1 MYTINLFLQSIT
13 QNYSEMINDNFRQIT
28 TLSDQTWPQEPVF
41 ICAQIT
47 KCCRLIGNNVAD
59 LLRHFLDRVY
69 TGAVQV
75 VTVLSSLNEHV
86 RLNVMLHLLTSS
98 EVIVTAVDLK
108 LTRRTSR
115 IYVANTIDFTDS
127 HSKPT
132 CSARYLTKNT
142 TLKRETC

>member
-1 MYTINLFLQSIT
+1 MSAGTRVI
-13 QNYSEMINDNFRQIT
+13 
-28 TLSDQTWPQEPVF
+28 

-47 KCCRLIGNNVAD
+47 KCCRIIGNNVAD

-75 VTVLSSLNEHV
+75 VTVLSSLNKHV
-86 RLNVMLHLLTSS
+86 RLNVVLHLLTSS

-115 IYVANTIDFTDS
+115 IYVANTID
-127 HSKPT
+127 
-132 CSARYLTKNT
+132 LTG
-142 TLKRETC
+142 TL